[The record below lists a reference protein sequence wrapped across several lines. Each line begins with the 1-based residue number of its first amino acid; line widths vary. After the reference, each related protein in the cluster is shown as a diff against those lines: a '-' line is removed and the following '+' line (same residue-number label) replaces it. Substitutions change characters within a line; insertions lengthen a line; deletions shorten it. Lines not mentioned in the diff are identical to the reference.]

1 MKNVFAPASVTKQ
14 MLRRFSCSETTLT
27 ILNTAAGL
35 GWKELEEAS
44 DPLCAGLVAEM
55 DGACGVLWGAAL
67 TAGVRA
73 RARIPDSFAAREA
86 TLVAACRAVEAF
98 RRAGHPMNCAE
109 ITGMDAWNFA
119 RYMLRGNLGVCSRL
133 LCGLAPAFHDLIDRA
148 IDEHRQR
155 GAAAPCRN
163 CAVEAFERVSAA
175 IGFPVDGASVVAAGF
190 AGGLGLSGNVCG
202 ALAAAILAV
211 SLKYFTGRNRPKHSM
226 IRSDLQGLFVGIG
239 WMKPSM
245 EIARQF
251 RIRFPGRTCAS
262 IAGRTFATNGD
273 LSAHLVAGRCE
284 PVLEA
289 VVSAARA
296 VVPPVR

>member
-1 MKNVFAPASVTKQ
+1 MKNVFAPASVTRQ
-14 MLRRFSCSETTLT
+14 MLRRFSCYEPTLT

-44 DPLCAGLVAEM
+44 DPLCVGLVAEM

-67 TAGVRA
+67 AAGVRA
-73 RARIPDSFAAREA
+73 RERIKDPAAAREA
-86 TLVAACRAVEAF
+86 TLAAACRVVQAY
-98 RRAGHPMNCAE
+98 RHAGHPMNCAE
-109 ITGMDAWNFA
+109 ITGMGAWDFA
-119 RYMLRGNLGVCSRL
+119 RYMLKGNLGVCSRL
-133 LCGLAPAFHDLIDRA
+133 LSGLTPGFHDLIDRT
-148 IDEHRQR
+148 IDGHRRQ

-163 CAVEAFERVSAA
+163 CAVEAFERVSGA
-175 IGFPVDGASVVAAGF
+175 IGFPVDGTSVVAAGF
-190 AGGLGLSGNVCG
+190 AGGLGLSGNACG
-202 ALAAAILAV
+202 ALAAAILAL
-211 SLKYFTGRNRPKHSM
+211 SMKYFTGRNRPKHSM

-245 EIARQF
+245 EVARQF

-262 IAGRTFATNGD
+262 IAGRAFASSRD
-273 LSAHLVAGRCE
+273 LSAHLGAGRCE

-296 VVPPVR
+296 VVPPPG

>member
-1 MKNVFAPASVTKQ
+1 MENVFTPASVTRQ
-14 MLRRFSCSETTLT
+14 MLRRISCSETTLT

-67 TAGVRA
+67 AAGVRA
-73 RARIPDSFAAREA
+73 RARLSDTFAAREA
-86 TLVAACRAVEAF
+86 TLAAACGAVEAY
-98 RRAGHPMNCAE
+98 RLAGHPMNCAQV
-109 ITGMDAWNFA
+109 TGLDAWNFA
-119 RYMLRGNLGVCSRL
+119 RYMMKGDLGVCSRL
-133 LCGLAPAFHDLIDRA
+133 LSGLAPALHDLIDRT

-155 GAAAPCRN
+155 GGAAPCRN

-175 IGFPVDGASVVAAGF
+175 IGLPVDGTSVVAAGF
-190 AGGLGLSGNVCG
+190 AGGLGLSGNACG

-211 SLKYFTGRNRPKHSM
+211 SLKYFNERNRPKHSM

-262 IAGRTFATNGD
+262 IAGRAFASSGD
-273 LSAHLVAGRCE
+273 LSAHVGAGRCE

-296 VVPPVR
+296 AVAR